1 MVSKELQDLLLL
13 AKDKSSQSRSRLVE
27 NITDLFLSEDGRL
40 SEHER
45 MLMSDI
51 LGKLISQVETSIR
64 KELADAL
71 SDSSVDFPEIALQ
84 LANDEAS
91 IARPLLE
98 RSQLLQEP
106 DLIDIVK
113 RRTDEHRIA
122 VAMRSNVSERVSDA
136 LVEYGNE
143 DVIEALLKNKDA
155 HISEQALEYLVA
167 ESRRVD
173 CFQEPLVQR
182 SDLPADLAYQ
192 MYWWVSA
199 ALRKDIL
206 SNFDVDPIAFDSVVR
221 RATAAA
227 MKGQDDNQSAYHKA
241 AQLVRRLAE
250 SGQLTIQFLVN
261 ALRQQRIIVFVAGIA
276 ELGDVTFSTAWRIFS
291 DRGGES
297 FAILAKAIGIDKGQF
312 ASLYLLVTQARDGDT
327 IKSPGVLNDILE
339 LFNSTSEKNAQGA
352 LQIWQRESAY
362 QEAIEQLDKAV

>member
-1 MVSKELQDLLLL
+1 
-13 AKDKSSQSRSRLVE
+13 
-27 NITDLFLSEDGRL
+27 
-40 SEHER
+40 
-45 MLMSDI
+45 
-51 LGKLISQVETSIR
+51 
-64 KELADAL
+64 
-71 SDSSVDFPEIALQ
+71 
-84 LANDEAS
+84 
-91 IARPLLE
+91 
-98 RSQLLQEP
+98 
-106 DLIDIVK
+106 
-113 RRTDEHRIA
+113 
-122 VAMRSNVSERVSDA
+122 
-136 LVEYGNE
+136 
-143 DVIEALLKNKDA
+143 
-155 HISEQALEYLVA
+155 
-167 ESRRVD
+167 
-173 CFQEPLVQR
+173 
-182 SDLPADLAYQ
+182 